1 MGGVVEGILGGV
13 AGWEV
18 EGAKNEDNAKTL
30 RMPSCAD
37 LKTGTGVPCPYLFG
51 AEGAERVYLGGATGW

>member
-1 MGGVVEGILGGV
+1 MAWDTYLGGVVEGILGGV

-30 RMPSCAD
+30 STQVAQ
-37 LKTGTGVPCPYLFG
+37 T
-51 AEGAERVYLGGATGW
+51 

>member
-18 EGAKNEDNAKTL
+18 GAKNEDNVKTL
-30 RMPSCAD
+30 STPSCAD
-37 LKTGTGVPCPYLFG
+37 LKTGTGIPCPYLFS
-51 AEGAERVYLGGATGW
+51 AEGAERVYLGGAAGW